1 MGRVFLI
8 ILNDVVNHGKAI
20 KIHLEMGILNH
31 LRQNWG
37 LFVIGLSRI
46 RLRDSKKSS
55 MIMIGLAT
63 LVAVYL
69 LVSLPSCNQNMAV
82 ENPSSIDDFHWFSHS
97 NHHLQEIFHCH
108 CPSTAFFLGSK
119 DFKGLCRNIHWMWTC
134 QAIQRFFISFG
145 GTPEGAN

>member
-69 LVSLPSCNQNMAV
+69 LVSLPSCNQNMAI
-82 ENPSSIDDFHWFSHS
+82 ENPSSIDDFH
-97 NHHLQEIFHCH
+97 
-108 CPSTAFFLGSK
+108 
-119 DFKGLCRNIHWMWTC
+119 
-134 QAIQRFFISFG
+134 
-145 GTPEGAN
+145 